1 MTAPDTRPPRDIRR
15 VLAADAWFGNL
26 PDMLQRKIIEY
37 GTVRSFSKRALIS
50 AQESSP
56 KAMCAVLEGRVR
68 VTRMLA
74 DGEESLYHVGNPGFW
89 FGPLAL
95 MTNEKTTT
103 AVIADTDARLLVLSR
118 AQFERIVNE
127 DPAAYRYFALLIA
140 QRYAGVLRYISDTK
154 LMAPEARVRARL
166 AELLL
171 LQRPL
176 VPQGGPVTLKVSQV
190 DLAAMIGVSRQT
202 LNELLKQ
209 LEKRGLIE
217 IAFRSIRVMDPER
230 LRDEDDT

>member
-1 MTAPDTRPPRDIRR
+1 
-15 VLAADAWFGNL
+15 
-26 PDMLQRKIIEY
+26 
-37 GTVRSFSKRALIS
+37 
-50 AQESSP
+50 
-56 KAMCAVLEGRVR
+56 
-68 VTRMLA
+68 MLA
-74 DGEESLYHVGNPGFW
+74 GSVLGN
-89 FGPLAL
+89 
-95 MTNEKTTT
+95 
-103 AVIADTDARLLVLSR
+103 
-118 AQFERIVNE
+118 
-127 DPAAYRYFALLIA
+127 FALLIA

-176 VPQGGPVTLKVSQV
+176 VPQSGLVTLKVSQV

-217 IAFRSIRVMDPER
+217 IAFRSICVMDPAR